1 MQSNDTKVSIIVPVF
16 NAEKYL
22 KNCLESLVHQTLKDI
37 EIICINDGSTDKSET
52 ILSEYANIDTRI
64 KIISQ
69 KNQKQ
74 GAARNRG
81 LENACGKY
89 TVFVDAD
96 DYIDIDYCEKM
107 YNIAEKYNA
116 DIVSTNLLKH
126 KKKYNRYNVSYKEIK
141 EAVGTVDK
149 INICKDNK
157 QRFFNV
163 TNKIFKNDFLQKN
176 NILFAENCYVEDVM
190 FMAKTIYAANKIISC
205 PNTTYHY
212 ITNTSSTVKSKTAA
226 EKKKQDH
233 VAAYTELQIF
243 AKEKNITL
251 PERLNYIE
259 SYFESPFIK
268 TYKGTFKTKKL
279 LFGLIPVKIKYTER
293 Y

>member
-1 MQSNDTKVSIIVPVF
+1 MQSNEIKVSIIVPIF
-16 NAEKYL
+16 NAEKHL
-22 KNCLESLVHQTLKDI
+22 KFCMESLIHQTLKNV
-37 EIICINDGSTDKSET
+37 EIICINDGSTDKSEA
-52 ILSEYANIDTRI
+52 ILFEYANIDARI

-81 LENACGKY
+81 LEKACGKY
-89 TVFVDAD
+89 IAFVDSD

-126 KKKYNRYNVSYKEIK
+126 KKNYNRYNVFYKEEK
-141 EAVGTVDK
+141 EAIGIVDK

-176 NILFAENCYVEDVM
+176 NILFAEGCYVEDVM
-190 FMAKTIYAANKIISC
+190 FMVRTIYAANKIISC
-205 PNTTYHY
+205 PDTTYHY
-212 ITNTSSTVKSKTAA
+212 ITNISSTVKSKNAA

-233 VAAYTELQIF
+233 IAAYTELQIF
-243 AKEKNITL
+243 AREKNIKL

-279 LFGLIPVKIKYTER
+279 LFGLIPVQIKYTER
-293 Y
+293 D